1 MTDMKKGI
9 IPDEWVMPFILNIR
23 MTYKV
28 FGAPG
33 DRQTTESGH
42 SAPPVTDKP
51 LNPVTQTGYP
61 QNNVLTP
68 KNMMTTPALLL
79 SQF

>member
-51 LNPVTQTGYP
+51 LHPVTQHHR
-61 QNNVLTP
+61 
-68 KNMMTTPALLL
+68 
-79 SQF
+79 

>member
-9 IPDEWVMPFILNIR
+9 IPDEWVMPFILNIC

-33 DRQTTESGH
+33 DRQTAESGH
-42 SAPPVTDKP
+42 SASPVTDKP
-51 LNPVTQTGYP
+51 LNPVTQHHR
-61 QNNVLTP
+61 
-68 KNMMTTPALLL
+68 
-79 SQF
+79 

>member
-9 IPDEWVMPFILNIR
+9 IPDEWVMPFILNIC

-33 DRQTTESGH
+33 DRQTAESGH
-42 SAPPVTDKP
+42 SDRLSPKQCSNTEEYDDHAGTFTEPVLKYIGFHP
-51 LNPVTQTGYP
+51 
-61 QNNVLTP
+61 
-68 KNMMTTPALLL
+68 
-79 SQF
+79 SFE